1 MNILTIPEIHPH
13 RKLSGFLVDGFVI
26 PAFFSGILMGL
37 VMQYISVY
45 AAFYAMAIISFI
57 VIILLLNFKELN
69 NFKMGEN

>member
-1 MNILTIPEIHPH
+1 MPQVAGSITTL
-13 RKLSGFLVDGFVI
+13 LVI